1 MERSATRQSDVDE
14 PELLDDGADDGV
26 DAVFDDVLDDVLD
39 DDDESDEL
47 DDVESAAG
55 VLVVELEDF
64 DEPERLSVL

>member
-1 MERSATRQSDVDE
+1 MERSAGRQSDVDE
-14 PELLDDGADDGV
+14 PELLDDGV